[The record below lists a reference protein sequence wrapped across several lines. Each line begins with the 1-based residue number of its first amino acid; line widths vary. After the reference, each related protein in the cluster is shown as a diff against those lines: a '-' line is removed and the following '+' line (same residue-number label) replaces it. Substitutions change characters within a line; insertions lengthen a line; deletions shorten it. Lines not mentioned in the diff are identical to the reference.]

1 MMKINELFKHRS
13 VTSCLN
19 DGYHLMTD
27 NLKDLVKN
35 TWMTVLPYAFLT
47 ALFVYL
53 RTPNKFL
60 HDWGESNPIA
70 SFSFQTIVYLGFFV
84 VSFLAGAAVWRWV
97 TDKSYTHN
105 LKRYTLVN
113 LSSIAVIV
121 LFVIVGIA
129 CLAALYLSLGLPI
142 GEPAPGTP
150 TDPASPFKL
159 GIMGICILLYIILY
173 LLAYL
178 PFAYIV
184 PRYMLLEKGEAL
196 RPWKSFKVGLR
207 HCGAIFK
214 MGFLGG
220 LLIMVCNIVLYIPM
234 AIIEGAQVFSQL
246 GVLDGD
252 PAGVPGYFTVL
263 NLVVSTL
270 VFFVYY
276 YIVNWLLISFIYL
289 YGSIEY
295 DEKAKAQLLEED
307 TQPSENL
314 NKEG

>member
-1 MMKINELFKHRS
+1 MKINELFKHRS

-19 DGYHLMTD
+19 DSYHLMAD

-35 TWMTVLPYAFLT
+35 TWMAVLPYAFLT

-60 HDWGESNPIA
+60 HDWGENNPVA
-70 SFSFQTIVYLGFFV
+70 SFSFQTVVYLGFFV
-84 VSFLAGAAVWRWV
+84 VSFMAGAAVWRWV
-97 TDKSYTHN
+97 TGKSFAHN
-105 LKRYTLVN
+105 LQRYTLVT
-113 LSSIAVIV
+113 LSSIAVIA
-121 LFVIVGIA
+121 LFVIVGIV
-129 CLAALYLSLGLPI
+129 CLAALYLALGLPI

-150 TDPASPFKL
+150 VDPASPFQL
-159 GIMGICILLYIILY
+159 GILGLSFLLYIILY

-220 LLIMVCNIVLYIPM
+220 LLIMVCNVVLYIPM
-234 AIIEGAQVFSQL
+234 AIITGAQVFSQL

-270 VFFVYY
+270 VFFIYY
-276 YIVNWLLISFIYL
+276 YIVNWLLLSFIYL
-289 YGSIEY
+289 YGSIEC
-295 DEKAKAQLLEED
+295 DEKEKAKLLAEGASQAEDLTKEE
-307 TQPSENL
+307 
-314 NKEG
+314 